1 MNNSKWVL
9 TLFAASI
16 KKNEMKKTRGG
27 RPPRDIM
34 WDIMTFSGKLLG
46 QKPVLSYVS
55 ICYLEVTSLPTN
67 PALWHGPLQLRRS
80 ALHPLSFLWWKDDV
94 HIQAPIFFMSQ
105 RAQRHAK
112 TPKKP
117 KHIKETSQWVRQA
130 HKLNAGTLRV
140 AQSRTEVSYET
151 V

>member
-1 MNNSKWVL
+1 MGFDIVCSQHKKKW
-9 TLFAASI
+9 
-16 KKNEMKKTRGG
+16 NEEDTGG

-94 HIQAPIFFMSQ
+94 HIQAPIFFYVTESSKARQ
-105 RAQRHAK
+105 NTKK
-112 TPKKP
+112 TKT
-117 KHIKETSQWVRQA
+117 H
-130 HKLNAGTLRV
+130 
-140 AQSRTEVSYET
+140 
-151 V
+151 